1 MGDWP
6 AKPYS
11 GMIAMLRNT
20 LKQAEHNLSLNPTD
34 PEAIEL
40 RDSLKRMLD
49 DLDDTHDPAA

>member
-6 AKPYS
+6 DKPYS

-20 LKQAEHNLSLNPTD
+20 LRQAERDLSLHPTD

-40 RDSLKRMLD
+40 RDSIKRILD
-49 DLDDTHDPAA
+49 DLDDTHNAA